1 MKKLVVVALG
11 GNALLREGEKATVS
25 TYIRNLSVA
34 CRSICDIIEMG
45 YRVVITHGNGPQVG
59 NIYLQQEM
67 SRSEIPPMP
76 LDVCGAMSQGMIG
89 YLIQNTLEN
98 ELMRRGIDIK
108 VYVILT
114 RVLVD
119 KEDPAFTNPTKP
131 IGPFYN
137 EKEKE
142 KLKEKGWILKK
153 QPNGLWR
160 RVVPSPDPQSIL
172 EIDCIKK
179 LLEIQCIIVAVGGGG
194 VPVTLERGTLH
205 GIEGVVDKDLSSE
218 ILASEINADILLIL
232 TNVDY
237 VYLNYGSMNQIPIR
251 KIHLQKLKELYMK
264 GIFPPGS
271 MGPKILSAIR
281 FIEKGGKRAIITSI
295 ENAAEAIL
303 GNRGTQIFP

>member
-67 SRSEIPPMP
+67 SKSEIPPMP

-98 ELMRRGIDIK
+98 ELMRRGIDLK

-131 IGPFYN
+131 IGPFYS

-160 RVVPSPDPQSIL
+160 RVVPSPDPLSIL

-237 VYLNYGSMNQIPIR
+237 VYLNYGSTNQIPIR
-251 KIHLQKLKELYMK
+251 KIQLQKLKELYIK

-295 ENAAEAIL
+295 ENAAEAIS
-303 GNRGTQIFP
+303 GNKGTQILP